1 MLVLISPLLG
11 RERPGVTRGE
21 RLSMAGFDDHLLRDI
36 GLRWTDL
43 HAVSVERLLPACCSK
58 AAHLWAKVMTRLHKI
73 LAPEPVPC
81 CRS

>member
-43 HAVSVERLLPACCSK
+43 HAVSVER
-58 AAHLWAKVMTRLHKI
+58 
-73 LAPEPVPC
+73 
-81 CRS
+81 